1 MSSSPRFFPG
11 RTAAAWSLCLTLL
24 FGAPPSRGIID
35 LDHNGWSD
43 LWEAAYGP
51 GTIDDA
57 DDDGDHRTNRQE
69 HDEGTDPHDA
79 GSLLPDATA
88 QALPKGKVRVSWATV
103 HGKWHQ
109 LQVSFDDTTWSNLG
123 PAQFGSDDEQEFI
136 FAPATQYLTGG
147 PLISRWRNVNGNLAT
162 IKTYATNGTPAPTE
176 SSTLL
181 TVETKQ
187 TSPDQ
192 SNFGQWVRGWIIPPA
207 TGKYTFWIASDDAGE
222 LWLSPSAIPEA
233 KQLIGSVSDYTN
245 FRQWDKFPSQKST
258 PKTLKAG
265 RPYYFEAFQKEGGGG
280 DHLSIAWTGPK
291 LNADK
296 EIIAGTYVATDSET
310 IGQKLKRGETPTYRV
325 RVFDQDS
332 DGDTLTD
339 WEETLVGLD
348 PNNPRTVSR
357 VKDLQTLTDM
367 FAATNV
373 ITVGAEDSRG
383 YEKERKPLKFT
394 FFRSGNVNPLTVQ
407 FTVSGT
413 AKPGEDFQPLAGT
426 VQFGVGQTSSTIEIV
441 PEDDALLES
450 AETMTVTLA
459 NGASYQI
466 GNPAT
471 ATATIDDAADVI
483 LVATLRPVERTSGG
497 YGTVAMRMAG
507 NKVFADA
514 GLSFGNL
521 TSDETAA
528 EIYVLGAGGA
538 TTPVYLFASGQVPL
552 VRWDFAAAGG
562 LSHEQILAALDAGK
576 LYARVSSER
585 FPNGEIIG
593 AFVKAYGWTKAQKP
607 PSPGAALSRARNDGD
622 AARFL
627 TQASFGPTADEIR
640 KVKKIGFAG
649 WINDQFKRPA
659 FKHLAYVQARRA
671 ELRARSDNSDDGY
684 QMPRQEAWWQAAVS
698 SPDQLRQRLAFALS
712 EIMVVSD
719 VGALEGSH
727 EGLADYYDML
737 CRDAFGN
744 FRKLLEDV
752 TLSPIMGQYL
762 SMVRNQKPNP
772 NNGSQPDE
780 NYARE
785 IMQLMSIGLNMLN
798 PDGSLALNPNGL
810 PTPTYVQSDI
820 VGLAHVFTGWGF
832 NYDKANPPDNLDSFF
847 LYGDRDEL
855 HPMIMFPKFHD
866 PLAKRIVGGA
876 NVPAGLTGE
885 QDLKFALDT
894 LFNHPN
900 VGPFISRQLI
910 QRFVTSNPSRG
921 YIYRVAA
928 KFNNN
933 GHGVRGDLKAVIRAV
948 LLDAE
953 ARNPNF
959 TQNDGFG
966 KLREPVLR
974 ASHLLRAFDATK
986 PLPTD
991 QRYFIDLSSSITI
1004 QGALKSSSVFNFFQP
1019 GYIPPGKIAAAG
1031 LFAPEFQITSETSVI
1046 SLSNVV
1052 NTIIYS
1058 GIGTREQNAN
1068 NQQTFVNLDLEPVI
1082 TMLSKEGFTPEQNLE
1097 TVLNHLDVLLCSGQM
1112 TLGLRQ
1118 SIKDAIA
1125 LLPSN
1130 WDTSHDRQRE
1140 RVRLIA
1146 YIIATSPEY
1155 CVQK

>member
-1 MSSSPRFFPG
+1 MLSSLRSLRG
-11 RTAAAWSLCLTLL
+11 RTLATWCVCLPLLLAAPA
-24 FGAPPSRGIID
+24 SRAIID
-35 LDHNGWSD
+35 LDQNGWSD
-43 LWEAAYGP
+43 LWESAYGP
-51 GTIDDA
+51 GTIADA
-57 DDDGDHRTNRQE
+57 DDDGDGRTNRQE

-79 GSLLPDATA
+79 GSLLPEATA
-88 QALPKGKVRVSWATV
+88 QALPKGKVRVSWTTV
-103 HGKWHQ
+103 LGKWHQ
-109 LQVSFDDTTWSNLG
+109 LQVSFDTTTWSNLG
-123 PAQFGSDDEQEFI
+123 PAQFGADTEQEFI

-147 PLISRWRNVNGNLAT
+147 PLISRWRNVNGDLTT
-162 IKTYATNGTPAPTE
+162 IKTYAANGTPVATE

-181 TVETKQ
+181 NVETKQ

-207 TGKYTFWIASDDAGE
+207 AGKYTFWIASDDSGE
-222 LWLSPSAIPEA
+222 LWFSPNATKEA

-245 FRQWDKFPSQKST
+245 FRQWDKYPSQKSAMK
-258 PKTLKAG
+258 PLKAG
-265 RPYYFEAFQKEGGGG
+265 KPYYFEAFQKEWGGG

-296 EIIAGTYVATDSET
+296 EIIAGAYVATDAET

-325 RVFDQDS
+325 RVFDQDT
-332 DGDTLTD
+332 DGDGLTD

-413 AKPGEDFQPLAGT
+413 AQSGADFQPLAGT
-426 VQFGVGQTSSTIEIV
+426 VEFGVGQTSSTIEVV
-441 PEDDALLES
+441 PEDDAQLES
-450 AETMTVTLA
+450 AETMTVTL
-459 NGASYQI
+459 GAGAAYQI
-466 GNPAT
+466 GTPAS

-483 LVATLRPVERTSGG
+483 LVATLRPVERASGG

-507 NKVFADA
+507 NQVFADA
-514 GLSFGNL
+514 GLTFGNL

-528 EIYVLGAGGA
+528 EIYVQGTGGMK
-538 TTPVYLFASGQVPL
+538 TTVYSFALGQVPL
-552 VRWDFAAAGG
+552 VRWDFADAGG
-562 LSHEQILAALDAGK
+562 LTREQILTALGAGK

-585 FPNGEIIG
+585 FPGGEIVG

-607 PSPGAALSRARNDGD
+607 PSPGAALSRARNDGE

-627 TQASFGPTADEIR
+627 TQATFGPTADEIR

-659 FKHLAYVQARRA
+659 FKHLEYVRARRA
-671 ELRARSDNSDDGY
+671 ELLARSGGNDDGY
-684 QMPRQEAWWQAAVS
+684 QAPRQEAWWQAAVG

-798 PDGSLALNPNGL
+798 PDGSLALNANGL
-810 PTPTYVQSDI
+810 PTPTYAQSDI

-832 NYDKANPPDNLDSFF
+832 AYDKANPPANLDSFF
-847 LYGDRDEL
+847 LYGERDEL
-855 HPMIMFPKFHD
+855 HPMIMFPKYHD
-866 PLAKRIVGGA
+866 PLSKRIVGGVT
-876 NVPAGLTGE
+876 VPAGLTGE
-885 QDLKFALDT
+885 ADLKFALDT

-900 VGPFISRQLI
+900 VGPFIARQLI

-933 GHGVRGDLKAVIRAV
+933 GRGVRGDLKTVIRAV

-974 ASHLLRAFDATK
+974 ASHLLRAFEATK
-986 PLPTD
+986 PVPTD

-1004 QGALKSSSVFNFFQP
+1004 QGALKSPSVFNFFQP

-1052 NTIIYS
+1052 NSIIYN
-1058 GIGTREQNAN
+1058 GISTRERNAN
-1068 NQQTFVNLDLEPVI
+1068 DQTVYVNLDVEPLI
-1082 TMLSKEGFTPEQNLE
+1082 TMLSKESTTPEQNLE

-1118 SIKDAIA
+1118 SIKDALAA
-1125 LLPSN
+1125 LPAN
-1130 WDTSHDRQRE
+1130 WDLSHDRQRE
-1140 RVRLIA
+1140 RIRLIA
-1146 YIIATSPEY
+1146 YIITTSPEY